1 LASDDTREK
10 IMEQIILKPTT
21 IEELRARTGEVIGV
35 SSWLLIDQSR
45 IDAFADVTLDK
56 QYIHVDPV
64 RAKATPFGSTIAHG
78 FLTLSLLSHFTKQVL
93 PPIADLAMSIN
104 YGFDRVRFVSPVR
117 CGSEIRGA
125 FSLIAI
131 EQHSKDRYQMRIA
144 ATVEIKGEAK
154 PALTAEW
161 LSVQLI
167 TPMV

>member
-1 LASDDTREK
+1 MNDVVST
-10 IMEQIILKPTT
+10 PVT
-21 IEELRARTGEVIGV
+21 IEALRGRIGEVIGV
-35 SSWLLIDQSR
+35 SSWLTIDQAR
-45 IDAFADVTLDK
+45 IDAFAAVTLDR

-64 RAKATPFGSTIAHG
+64 RAKGTPFGGTIAHG
-78 FLTLSLLSHFTKQVL
+78 FLTLSLLSHFTQQVL

-117 CGSEIRGA
+117 CGSDIRGV

-131 EQHSKDRYQMRIA
+131 EQQAKDRYQMRVA

-161 LSVQLI
+161 LSVQFI
-167 TPMV
+167 AGSE